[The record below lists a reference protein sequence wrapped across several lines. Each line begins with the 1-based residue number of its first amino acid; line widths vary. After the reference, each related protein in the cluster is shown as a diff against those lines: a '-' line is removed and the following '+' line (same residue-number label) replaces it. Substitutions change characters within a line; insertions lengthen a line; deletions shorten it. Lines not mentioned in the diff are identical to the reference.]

1 MATVPLTPE
10 EDGWIKVADAADEGR
25 GISLV
30 DVDLDDMKEVY
41 DSLNVRGGLA
51 KSRLRKFIRRLQT
64 QQQQQPPPTQQQ
76 QQQQQ
81 QKQQE
86 LALFNLEFDNK
97 PTGSSGVPH
106 IHSDLEEYP
115 IDRLKKLALQTCET
129 PLYRFYHVLDNQ
141 KNGKIKY
148 SREVHVQTHL
158 EQVFKDVI
166 LCCNY
171 DLKTDLESSL
181 NGLRVDIGVIRN
193 SNDVVCGTAE
203 VKQPKRA
210 NVLPPDPEPMN
221 HGKVITQVVSQMIPL
236 RTMYGVKNVY
246 GILSTY
252 SSWQFFKWVP
262 EDEADNVSGKDAS
275 AEEAEKR
282 MKNLR
287 IPDTLDAAS
296 NEASNQFQTPQK
308 RTKESSRHSS
318 PPLSPSPYIDTD
330 DIDDEEGD
338 ESDDSSDHTVNR
350 GLVYAS
356 DVIEAGPKALK
367 MLAWVLGEMAN
378 SPVENLPA
386 HERDYLYVVQKDA
399 MGGYEKLP
407 HTANFYKGRTPNSRN
422 TKLYLLDELGHRYH
436 GRVYRAMSKNGNLC
450 VLKYFVKSQSC
461 LSGNGKRVEL
471 SSELVARKSA
481 DYWNLAYSNW
491 LPKAIIW
498 EVGRRG
504 RYYHARLGKDD
515 CENRS

>member
-10 EDGWIKVADAADEGR
+10 EDGWITAADTADEGR

-193 SNDVVCGTAE
+193 SNDVIAGTAE

-252 SSWQFFKWVP
+252 SS
-262 EDEADNVSGKDAS
+262 
-275 AEEAEKR
+275 
-282 MKNLR
+282 
-287 IPDTLDAAS
+287 
-296 NEASNQFQTPQK
+296 
-308 RTKESSRHSS
+308 
-318 PPLSPSPYIDTD
+318 
-330 DIDDEEGD
+330 
-338 ESDDSSDHTVNR
+338 
-350 GLVYAS
+350 
-356 DVIEAGPKALK
+356 
-367 MLAWVLGEMAN
+367 
-378 SPVENLPA
+378 
-386 HERDYLYVVQKDA
+386 
-399 MGGYEKLP
+399 
-407 HTANFYKGRTPNSRN
+407 
-422 TKLYLLDELGHRYH
+422 
-436 GRVYRAMSKNGNLC
+436 
-450 VLKYFVKSQSC
+450 
-461 LSGNGKRVEL
+461 
-471 SSELVARKSA
+471 
-481 DYWNLAYSNW
+481 
-491 LPKAIIW
+491 
-498 EVGRRG
+498 
-504 RYYHARLGKDD
+504 
-515 CENRS
+515 